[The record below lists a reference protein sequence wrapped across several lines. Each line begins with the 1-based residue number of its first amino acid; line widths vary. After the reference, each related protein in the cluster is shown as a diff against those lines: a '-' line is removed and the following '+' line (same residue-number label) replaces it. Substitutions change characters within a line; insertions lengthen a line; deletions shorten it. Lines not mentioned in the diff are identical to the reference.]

1 MTQPISILLCAL
13 GGEGGGV
20 LADWLVDAAR
30 HGGLAAQATSIPG
43 VAQRTGATTYYLEIF
58 PTPISELGGRR
69 PVFGLNPLP
78 GRLDLLVS
86 SELLETA
93 RQISLGLCSPDRTL
107 LISSS
112 NRALTTH
119 EKMQMGDGRMDD
131 AVLLQLLQQHSHASH
146 VLDMV
151 ALTRQA
157 GTVVSA
163 VMLGCIAASKLLPL
177 RREDFEFAVHEG
189 QAKERQSASQQASLR
204 GFALAWD
211 AMQAQSTQSKF
222 VDAVLTNT
230 LTIPNVTSEQI
241 AKLSPELAAT
251 FPSDMHEMLGLGVAR
266 LMDYQGDRYVSL
278 YIQRLR
284 EVLASEQRNGTDG
297 ACTVTKETA
306 RWLAL
311 WMAFDD
317 IVRVADLKSR
327 ASRWQR
333 VRMEVKAK
341 TDDVLKVYDH
351 FKPGVPEFAA
361 LLPKVFALPLLRWD
375 RQRSA
380 SGLSPLALPIK
391 VGTHSVIGMVML
403 RALASFK
410 WLRVLGNRYAE
421 EQAMIDAWL
430 KALVRGAQEDVNL
443 GLALAQCGQLIKGY
457 GTTNERGRDNLLHIL
472 RHLAP
477 HDVSVDSSA
486 RNAETSRD
494 SQAHLQ
500 KRINAINDARNAA
513 LRDAGG
519 IALDQALRA
528 HGAPIREVKAQP
540 IRWMARSKA
549 Q

>member
-107 LISSS
+107 LISAS

-519 IALDQALRA
+519 MALDQALRA

>member
-20 LADWLVDAAR
+20 LADWLVEAAR

-107 LISSS
+107 LISAS

-297 ACTVTKETA
+297 ACAVTKETA

-403 RALASFK
+403 RVLASFK

>member
-107 LISSS
+107 LISAS

-540 IRWMARSKA
+540 IRWMARSKP

>member
-107 LISSS
+107 LISAS

-333 VRMEVKAK
+333 VRTEVKAK

-403 RALASFK
+403 RVLASFK

>member
-20 LADWLVDAAR
+20 LADWLVEAAR

-58 PTPISELGGRR
+58 PTPVSELGGRR

-107 LISSS
+107 LISAS

>member
-107 LISSS
+107 LISAS

>member
-58 PTPISELGGRR
+58 PTPVSELGGRR

-93 RQISLGLCSPDRTL
+93 RQISLGLCSADRTL
-107 LISSS
+107 LISAS

-177 RREDFEFAVHEG
+177 SREDFEFAVHEG
-189 QAKERQSASQQASLR
+189 MAKERQSASQQASLR

-297 ACTVTKETA
+297 ACAVTKETA

-327 ASRWQR
+327 ASRSQR
-333 VRMEVKAK
+333 VRTEVKAK
-341 TDDVLKVYDH
+341 ADDVLKVYDH

-403 RALASFK
+403 RVLASFK

-494 SQAHLQ
+494 SQEYLQ